1 MDKVSQGFIKSLP
14 TDQSRFVTT
23 FYENNKEINQAYAD
37 MRHYAELGETD
48 KVQKILEEKGDKIA
62 LNKMYDKTAK
72 EMANIRAQIRVI
84 TNDKTMDGTTKREM
98 IDRMKQILS
107 MLAEQAENAR
117 KSLKPK

>member
-1 MDKVSQGFIKSLP
+1 
-14 TDQSRFVTT
+14 VTS

-72 EMANIRAQIRVI
+72 EMANVRAQIRVI

-107 MLAEQAENAR
+107 ALSEQAENAR